1 MMQTLDRGRQETAA
15 MSNDSNPP
23 PNSEQVETLLRQR
36 LGGQARGLGV
46 SVEAGG
52 VILRG
57 HAPSFHVKQLAQH
70 VVMVAMGLR
79 IVANRIEVRPR
90 PQFSQDP
97 DS

>member
-1 MMQTLDRGRQETAA
+1 
-15 MSNDSNPP
+15 
-23 PNSEQVETLLRQR
+23 VETLLRQR

-46 SVEAGG
+46 SVEEGG
-52 VILRG
+52 VVLRG

-90 PQFSQDP
+90 PHSCP
-97 DS
+97 DVDA